1 MKVCLLND
9 SFPPQIDGVANVV
22 TNYAR
27 HLTAAGNSVCVA
39 TPAYPDVVDDY
50 PYDVVRYPSFDT
62 TKFIGYRAG
71 YPFAP
76 EALEKLGSFGADIYH
91 SHCPVASN
99 ILARTL
105 RESAPAPLIFTYH
118 TKFDIDIANAVKGQ
132 LLQQA
137 AINVL
142 VKNIDA
148 CDEIWVVSE
157 GAGKNLQS
165 LGYEG
170 DYRIMRNGVD
180 FPKGA
185 PPDEECRA
193 IRERH
198 GIAADEPMLLFVG
211 RLMWYKGL
219 RTVLDALQALKEADV
234 PFKMVFVGS
243 SMEEE
248 EIRAYAETLRLS
260 DRCIFT
266 GAVKDREE
274 LRRYFGAADLF
285 MFLSDFDTNGI
296 VVREAAACGCAAMLL
311 RNSAAAEGIVHGQN
325 GFLTERGTASVS
337 ALLTKL
343 CLQPQLMRA
352 VGQNAMNELY
362 YSWQDA
368 VACANERYLQV
379 ADDYRSGR
387 LQLKRRPMDTVFDA
401 AADINDALER
411 AHNLRERRKAEFSR
425 LFLQP
430 LPPDTSPALPQ
441 SFELGL

>member
-22 TNYAR
+22 KNYAH
-27 HLTAAGNSVCVA
+27 HLTEFGSSVCVA
-39 TPAYPDVVDDY
+39 TPHYPDVADDY
-50 PYDVVRYPSFDT
+50 PFDVVRYRSFDT
-62 TKFIGYRAG
+62 TRFIGYRAG

-76 EALEKLGSFGADIYH
+76 DALEKLAGFGADIYH
-91 SHCPVASN
+91 SHCPISSN

-105 RESAPAPLIFTYH
+105 RESAPAPLVFTYH

-148 CDEIWVVSE
+148 CDEIWAVSE
-157 GAGKNLQS
+157 GAGKNLES

-170 DYRIMRNGVD
+170 PWRIMRNGVD

-185 PPDEECRA
+185 PPEAECRA

-198 GIAADEPMLLFVG
+198 GIGPDEPMLLFVG

-234 PFKMVFVGS
+234 PFKMVFVGDS
-243 SMEEE
+243 LERA
-248 EIRAYAETLRLS
+248 EIEAYAETLRLAE
-260 DRCIFT
+260 RCIFT
-266 GAVKDREE
+266 GAVRDREE

-311 RNSAAAEGIVHGQN
+311 RDSAAAEGILHGQN

-352 VGQNAMNELY
+352 VGQNAMEELY

-368 VACANERYLQV
+368 VYCAHQRYGEIL
-379 ADDYRSGR
+379 DDYRSGR

-401 AADINDALER
+401 AADIHDALER
-411 AHNLRERRKAEFSR
+411 AHNQRERHKAEFGS
-425 LFLQP
+425 LLLQP
-430 LPPDTSPALPQ
+430 LPPDISPALPQ